1 MGEDG
6 EVSQKLM
13 GEEEEEGGRGR
24 RTGQTRFCFLLFLR
38 KSFVKLSTA
47 PASKRKRRRRKKK
60 GGPPDLSPSH
70 KRRMQKSGEGGT
82 KSFNK

>member
-13 GEEEEEGGRGR
+13 GGEEEEEGGRGR

-47 PASKRKRRRRKKK
+47 PASKRKRRRKKKK
-60 GGPPDLSPSH
+60 GGPPDLSPPTNVGC
-70 KRRMQKSGEGGT
+70 KKVGRGDQE
-82 KSFNK
+82 F